1 MGRIK
6 NWIVKFGSAILK
18 KFEYRYN
25 QIMSKSIRLGYR
37 GVGSI
42 FEYPS
47 VIGNPSQV
55 YLHDYSRL
63 QRYHKILNYR
73 GKFVMKE
80 YSGAAINLTVVT
92 GNHTPTVGIPQYL
105 LAPSHVNDHE
115 MDVIVEEDAWLGT
128 NVTLIAGAHI
138 GRGAV
143 VGAGSI
149 VNKDIPPYAIVVGV
163 PAKIVGVKFSIEQI
177 LEHEQILYPENKRFS
192 KNYLDSL
199 FKTYFEG
206 KKVLGVDGDLSSQDK
221 DKLRRVMDIMYFKYL
236 NS

>member
-55 YLHDYSRL
+55 YLHDYSLL
-63 QRYHKILNYR
+63 QRYHKILNYT

-80 YSGAAINLTVVT
+80 YSVAAINLTVVT
-92 GNHTPTVGIPQYL
+92 GNHTPTVGVPQYL

-115 MDVIVEEDAWLGT
+115 MDVIVEEDVWLGT

-163 PAKIVGVKFSIEQI
+163 PARIVGVKFTVGQI
-177 LEHEQILYPENKRFS
+177 LEHEQVLYPENKRFS
-192 KNYLDSL
+192 KDYLESL
-199 FKTYFEG
+199 FERYFDG
-206 KKVLGVDGDLSSQDK
+206 KKVLGKGGEISQEDK
-221 DKLRRVMDIMYFKYL
+221 DRLRKVVEDTHFRYVK
-236 NS
+236 

>member
-1 MGRIK
+1 MDRLKILTIK
-6 NWIVKFGSAILK
+6 VLSSILRK
-18 KFEYRYN
+18 MEFRYN
-25 QIMSKSIRLGYR
+25 QIMSKSIKLGQR
-37 GVGSI
+37 GMGCI

-55 YLHDYSRL
+55 YLHDFTRL
-63 QRYHKILNYR
+63 QRNHKILNYT

-80 YSGAAINLTVVT
+80 YSAAAINLTVVT

-105 LAPSHVNDHE
+105 SGPSHVNDRE
-115 MDVIVEEDAWLGT
+115 TDVIVEEDAWLGT
-128 NVTLIAGAHI
+128 NVTLIAGAYI

-177 LEHEQILYPENKRFS
+177 LKHEQILYPENKRFS
-192 KNYLDSL
+192 KKYLESL
-199 FKTYFEG
+199 FNTYFEG
-206 KKVLGVDGDLSSQDK
+206 KKVLGVDGELSPKDN
-221 DKLRRVMDIMYFKYL
+221 DKLKQVIDTMHFKYL

>member
-6 NWIVKFGSAILK
+6 NWIFKFGSAILK

-63 QRYHKILNYR
+63 QRYHKILNYT

-80 YSGAAINLTVVT
+80 YSEAAINLTVVT
-92 GNHTPTVGIPQYL
+92 GNHTPTVGVPQYL

-115 MDVIVEEDAWLGT
+115 MDVIVEEDVWLGT

-163 PAKIVGVKFSIEQI
+163 PARIVGVKFTVGQI
-177 LEHEQILYPENKRFS
+177 LEHEQVLYPENKRFS
-192 KNYLDSL
+192 KDYLESL
-199 FKTYFEG
+199 FERYFDG
-206 KKVLGVDGDLSSQDK
+206 KKVLGKGGEISQEDK
-221 DKLRRVMDIMYFKYL
+221 DRLRKVVEDTHFRYVK
-236 NS
+236 

>member
-55 YLHDYSRL
+55 YLHDYSQL
-63 QRYHKILNYR
+63 QRYHKILNYT
-73 GKFVMKE
+73 GKIVMKE

-92 GNHTPTVGIPQYL
+92 GNHTPTVGVPQYL

-115 MDVIVEEDAWLGT
+115 MDVIVEEDVWLGT

-163 PAKIVGVKFSIEQI
+163 PARIVGVKFTVGQI
-177 LEHEQILYPENKRFS
+177 LEHEQVLYPENKRFS
-192 KNYLDSL
+192 KDYLESL
-199 FKTYFEG
+199 FERYFDG
-206 KKVLGVDGDLSSQDK
+206 KKVLGKGGEISQEDK
-221 DKLRRVMDIMYFKYL
+221 DRLRKVVEDTHFRYVK
-236 NS
+236 

>member
-1 MGRIK
+1 
-6 NWIVKFGSAILK
+6 
-18 KFEYRYN
+18 
-25 QIMSKSIRLGYR
+25 
-37 GVGSI
+37 
-42 FEYPS
+42 
-47 VIGNPSQV
+47 
-55 YLHDYSRL
+55 
-63 QRYHKILNYR
+63 
-73 GKFVMKE
+73 MKE

>member
-63 QRYHKILNYR
+63 QRYHKILNYT

-92 GNHTPTVGIPQYL
+92 GNHTPTVGVPQYL

-115 MDVIVEEDAWLGT
+115 MDVIVEEDVWLGT

-163 PAKIVGVKFSIEQI
+163 PARIVGVKFTVGQI
-177 LEHEQILYPENKRFS
+177 LEHEQVLYPENKRFS
-192 KNYLDSL
+192 KDYLESL
-199 FKTYFEG
+199 FEG
-206 KKVLGVDGDLSSQDK
+206 ISMEKKCWV
-221 DKLRRVMDIMYFKYL
+221 REEKYPKKIKID
-236 NS
+236 

>member
-55 YLHDYSRL
+55 YLHDYSQL
-63 QRYHKILNYR
+63 QRYHKILNYT

-92 GNHTPTVGIPQYL
+92 GNHTPTVGVPQYL

-115 MDVIVEEDAWLGT
+115 MDVIVEEDVWLGT

-163 PAKIVGVKFSIEQI
+163 PARIVGVKFTVGQI
-177 LEHEQILYPENKRFS
+177 LEHEQVLYPENKRFS
-192 KNYLDSL
+192 KDYLESL
-199 FKTYFEG
+199 FERYFDG
-206 KKVLGVDGDLSSQDK
+206 KKVLGKGGEISQEDK
-221 DKLRRVMDIMYFKYL
+221 DRLRKVVEDTHFRYVK
-236 NS
+236 

>member
-6 NWIVKFGSAILK
+6 NGIVKFGSAILK

-63 QRYHKILNYR
+63 QRYHKILNYT

-92 GNHTPTVGIPQYL
+92 GNHTPTVGVPQYL

-115 MDVIVEEDAWLGT
+115 MDVIVEEDVWLGT

-163 PAKIVGVKFSIEQI
+163 PARIVGVKFTVGQI
-177 LEHEQILYPENKRFS
+177 LEHEQVLYPENKRFS
-192 KNYLDSL
+192 KDYLESL
-199 FKTYFEG
+199 FERYFDG
-206 KKVLGVDGDLSSQDK
+206 KKVLGKGGEISQEDK
-221 DKLRRVMDIMYFKYL
+221 DRLRKVVEDTHFRYVK
-236 NS
+236 

>member
-63 QRYHKILNYR
+63 QRYHKILNYT

-80 YSGAAINLTVVT
+80 YSEAAINLTVVT
-92 GNHTPTVGIPQYL
+92 GNHTPTVGVPQYL

-115 MDVIVEEDAWLGT
+115 MDVIVEEDVWLGT

-163 PAKIVGVKFSIEQI
+163 PARIVGVKFTVGQI
-177 LEHEQILYPENKRFS
+177 LEHEQVLYPENKRFS
-192 KNYLDSL
+192 KDYLESL
-199 FKTYFEG
+199 FERYFDG
-206 KKVLGVDGDLSSQDK
+206 KKVLGKGGEISQEDK
-221 DKLRRVMDIMYFKYL
+221 DRLRKVVEDTHFRYVK
-236 NS
+236 

>member
-55 YLHDYSRL
+55 YLHDYSLL
-63 QRYHKILNYR
+63 QRYHKILNYT

-80 YSGAAINLTVVT
+80 YSAAAINLTVVT
-92 GNHTPTVGIPQYL
+92 GNHTPTVGVPQYL

-115 MDVIVEEDAWLGT
+115 MDVIVEEDVWLGT

-163 PAKIVGVKFSIEQI
+163 PARIVGVKFTVGQI
-177 LEHEQILYPENKRFS
+177 LEHEQVLYPENKRFS
-192 KNYLDSL
+192 KDYLESL
-199 FKTYFEG
+199 FERYFDG
-206 KKVLGVDGDLSSQDK
+206 KKVLGKGGEISQEDK
-221 DKLRRVMDIMYFKYL
+221 DRLRKVVEDTHFRYVK
-236 NS
+236 